1 MFFVSCFLLIAVLLA
16 FSRKPA
22 MKRKPVIIGYV
33 GGYRGLG
40 LAHAQRGDTASA
52 LEALRTYVA
61 AAPHARD
68 VALIKKR
75 IARLQ
80 GK

>member
-1 MFFVSCFLLIAVLLA
+1 MGNQRLFAGDLNGAIQAYYQALDFY
-16 FSRKPA
+16 P
-22 MKRKPVIIGYV
+22 GYV

-40 LAHAQRGDTASA
+40 LAYAQMGVNVRAI
-52 LEALRTYVA
+52 EALKTYVE
-61 AAPHARD
+61 AAPSARD
-68 VALIKKR
+68 VDLIKKR